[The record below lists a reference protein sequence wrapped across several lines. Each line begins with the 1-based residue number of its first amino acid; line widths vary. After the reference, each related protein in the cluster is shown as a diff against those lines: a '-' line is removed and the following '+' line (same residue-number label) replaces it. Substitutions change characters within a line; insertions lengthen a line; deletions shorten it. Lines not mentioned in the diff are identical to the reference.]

1 MDFFF
6 FRVGVWVSR
15 FVLGFVC
22 FGVGWVFFNLGFSFA
37 RPFFFS
43 ELA

>member
-6 FRVGVWVSR
+6 FRVGVWVSC

-22 FGVGWVFFNLGFSFA
+22 LGLVFFFNLGFSFA
-37 RPFFFS
+37 HPFFFS
-43 ELA
+43 KLA